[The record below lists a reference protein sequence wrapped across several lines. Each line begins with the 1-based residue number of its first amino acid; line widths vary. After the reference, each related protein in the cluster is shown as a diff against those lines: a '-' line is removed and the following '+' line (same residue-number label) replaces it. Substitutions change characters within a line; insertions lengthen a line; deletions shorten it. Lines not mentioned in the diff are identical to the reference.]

1 MVFTVTGPT
10 TRGMYVS
17 TEWSSQPMYRH
28 NIFTPYM
35 FDLCNRFVGVR
46 KWRVLHGLSLDYR
59 WGRSARCGY
68 KYTATVVGRIGEQWG
83 RQPSGWW
90 GLKGGLSTRCVFCTI
105 VMANREGWPSN
116 SVKRASRWPNAI
128 HVHAPITL
136 ERLIICRK
144 TIVKVYILL
153 IW

>member
-1 MVFTVTGPT
+1 MVFTITGPI
-10 TRGMYVS
+10 TRGTYVS
-17 TEWSSQPMYRH
+17 AEWSSQPMYWH
-28 NIFTPYM
+28 NIFTPYL
-35 FDLCNRFVGVR
+35 FDLCSWFVGVR
-46 KWRVLHGLSLDYR
+46 KWRVLGGLNLNYR

-68 KYTATVVGRIGEQWG
+68 KYTATVVGRAAEQRG

-90 GLKGGLSTRCVFCTI
+90 GLRAGLSTGCVFCTI
-105 VMANREGWPSN
+105 IMANGVGWPSS
-116 SVKRASRWPNAI
+116 SVRRASRWPGTI

-136 ERLIICRK
+136 ERLIICTK